1 MNAKISNLLIQPN
14 QNMDAK
20 QALHSTLS
28 FENEFGLQDVLI
40 VAYDMDGDL
49 FICSSRM
56 TNAEALF
63 LATQACRWAE
73 NGGPK

>member
-1 MNAKISNLLIQPN
+1 MNAEISNLLIQPN
-14 QNMDAK
+14 QAMDAK

-40 VAYDMDGDL
+40 IAYDTDGGL
-49 FICSSRM
+49 FVRSSRM

-73 NGGPK
+73 NGGSK

>member
-1 MNAKISNLLIQPN
+1 MNAKISHLLIQPN

-49 FICSSRM
+49 FIRSSRM

-73 NGGPK
+73 NGGQK

>member
-1 MNAKISNLLIQPN
+1 MTAEISNLLIQPN
-14 QNMDAK
+14 PNMDAK
-20 QALHSTLS
+20 QALHATLS

-40 VAYDMDGDL
+40 VAYDADGDL
-49 FICSSRM
+49 FIRSSRM